1 MAYKVISIGDK
12 EVPMLATA
20 STPEYCKRIFHVDPI
35 RLQSAKEKDAADYI
49 DLYRRLA
56 FVMAK
61 QAETK
66 CNRKELSALNE
77 DSYLD
82 WLDQFSYDDFSEAM
96 EDIISVYE
104 GQKVSTSEEKKEEG

>member
-1 MAYKVISIGDK
+1 MAFKAITIGDK

-35 RLQSAKEKDAADYI
+35 RVQSAKEREAADYI

-104 GQKVSTSEEKKEEG
+104 GQTVSTSEEKKEEG

>member
-1 MAYKVISIGDK
+1 MAYQVINIGDK

-35 RLQSAKEKDAADYI
+35 RVQSAKEKEAADFI

-61 QAETK
+61 QAETR
-66 CNRKELSALNE
+66 CDRKALSALNE
-77 DSYLD
+77 DAYLD
-82 WLDQFSYDDFSEAM
+82 WLDQFGYDDFSDAM

-104 GQKVSTSEEKKEEG
+104 GQQVSTSEEKKEED